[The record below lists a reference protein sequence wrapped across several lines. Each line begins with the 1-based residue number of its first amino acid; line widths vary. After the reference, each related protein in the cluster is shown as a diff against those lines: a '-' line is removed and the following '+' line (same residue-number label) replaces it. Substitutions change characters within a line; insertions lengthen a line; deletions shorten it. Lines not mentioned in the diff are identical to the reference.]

1 MASTNPFILTGTSNE
16 KLAQDVGKILGVAV
30 HFPTTF
36 FADGE
41 IRVIIEES
49 LRRSDIFIIQPTSP
63 PVNDHLME
71 LLLMIDAA
79 RRASAGEITAV
90 VPYFGYSRQDR
101 KEKPRVPISSALVGE
116 ILQVAGA
123 NRIFTIDIHSEQ
135 QMGFFQG
142 PWDNLYGSYSLIP
155 AIAELNLT
163 DLVVASPDKNG
174 FTKAVAYAKRL
185 NAKDVALVYKERD
198 FSMENKS
205 EAVALIGSV
214 EGKNVLIVDDIIDT
228 ATTLVNAS
236 HLTAQ
241 KGAKQV
247 FAAAT
252 HGLFS
257 ADALQKITNSP
268 IQQVFTTD
276 TIRTTQEVAKNPK
289 IKIVTIAP
297 LLAEAIKR
305 IKEGKSL
312 NENLIL

>member
-1 MASTNPFILTGTSNE
+1 MTGSPFILTGTSNE
-16 KLAQDVGKILGVAV
+16 KLAKDIGQILGLEV
-30 HFPTTF
+30 HYPTTF

-41 IRVIIEES
+41 IRVVIEES

-79 RRASAGEITAV
+79 KRASAGEITAV

-101 KEKPRVPISSALVGE
+101 KDKPRVPISSALVAELFG
-116 ILQVAGA
+116 VAGA
-123 NRIFTIDIHSEQ
+123 NRIFTLDIHSEQ

-155 AIAELNLT
+155 AIRELNLS

-185 NAKDVALVYKERD
+185 NVNDLALVYKERD
-198 FSMENKS
+198 FSMNNKS
-205 EAVALIGSV
+205 KAVTMIGEVS
-214 EGKNVLIVDDIIDT
+214 GKNVLIVDDIIDT
-228 ATTLVNAS
+228 ATTLVNAAN
-236 HLTAQ
+236 LMVQ
-241 KGAKQV
+241 RGAKAV

-257 ADALQKITNSP
+257 AGSLQKIADSSITK
-268 IQQVFTTD
+268 VFTTD
-276 TIRTTQEVAKNPK
+276 TIRIREEIANHSK
-289 IKIVTIAP
+289 IKVVTVAP
-297 LLAEAIKR
+297 LLAEAIMR

-312 NENLIL
+312 NKNLII